1 LISLIGGNPLNSG
14 YAATPLMAY
23 ILLFQKHTRQAKK
36 IESIRSTGST
46 LRSDRN
52 EWLFILAV

>member
-1 LISLIGGNPLNSG
+1 
-14 YAATPLMAY
+14 MAY

-36 IESIRSTGST
+36 IESKRFTGSP
-46 LRSDRN
+46 LGSDRN